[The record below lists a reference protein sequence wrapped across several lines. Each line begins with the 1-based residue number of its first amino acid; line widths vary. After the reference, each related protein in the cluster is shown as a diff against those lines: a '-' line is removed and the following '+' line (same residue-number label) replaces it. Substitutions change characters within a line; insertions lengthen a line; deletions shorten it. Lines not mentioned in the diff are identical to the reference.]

1 MARDLYHEHVRTAL
15 LKEGWTITDDPLSL
29 KKGRVELEADLGAE
43 RWIAAERGVEKIAV
57 EIKSFR
63 SDSFIYDLHEAL
75 GQYLIYQ
82 PFLERK
88 EPTRLLFLAVPLL
101 VYEEYFS
108 DEDIEFICR
117 EYHLRLVVFNPT
129 AEKIALWIR

>member
-57 EIKSFR
+57 EIKGFARASVVYSF
-63 SDSFIYDLHEAL
+63 HEAV
-75 GQYLIYQ
+75 GQYRNYGRIIR
-82 PFLERK
+82 EN
-88 EPTRLLFLAVPLL
+88 EPDRLLFLAVPEAIFKVFMEEEFFRDAIEEDGIKIL
-101 VYEEYFS
+101 VF
-108 DEDIEFICR
+108 DKNDKAI
-117 EYHLRLVVFNPT
+117 V
-129 AEKIALWIR
+129 AWKK